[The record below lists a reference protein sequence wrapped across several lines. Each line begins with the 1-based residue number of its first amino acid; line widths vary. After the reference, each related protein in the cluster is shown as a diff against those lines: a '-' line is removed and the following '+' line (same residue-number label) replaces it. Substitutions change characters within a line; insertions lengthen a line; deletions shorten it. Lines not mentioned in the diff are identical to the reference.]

1 MIAVIDYN
9 TGNLKSVENALQRL
23 GADFVI
29 TSDEAVVRLASGVL
43 LPGVG
48 EASSAMAR
56 LVSTGLDKVIPTL
69 ASPVLGICIGMQLM
83 CVHSDEGDVDGMGIF
98 RSPVVKFSPEDSS
111 RNERI
116 KIPQMGWNTVS
127 AVSSPLFEDIPDQS
141 WFYYVHSFYA
151 EVCEDTVAV
160 TTYGCRPFSATLRR
174 NNFFGVQFH
183 PEKSGTTGSKLLSN
197 FLEMSRL

>member
-23 GADFVI
+23 GADFVV
-29 TSDEAVVRLASGVL
+29 TSDEAVVRSASGVL

-98 RSPVVKFSPEDSS
+98 RSQVVKFSPEDTSAD
-111 RNERI
+111 ERI

-127 AVSSPLFEDIPDQS
+127 AVSSPLFEGIPDRS

-151 EVCEDTVAV
+151 EVCEDTAAV
-160 TTYGCRPFSATLRR
+160 TTYGCRPFSAALRR

-183 PEKSGTTGSKLLSN
+183 PEKSGTIGSELLSN
-197 FLEMSRL
+197 FLKMSRL